1 MNKKV
6 ILVVDFGTSNVRA
19 NLISLID
26 GTILASAAEKNVM
39 ISPATGFSEL
49 DPNQLWDNSVL
60 SVRRALNE
68 AERFGS
74 ISIEAVTF
82 SYFGDNL
89 IPVDQNGQ
97 PVYNC
102 ILSFDAR
109 GQEQAE
115 EINATLTPRKLVEI
129 VGTEY
134 EAFHTG
140 SKILYLK
147 QKMPEVFEKCAYF
160 YTIQQLVNYRLGLA
174 PMNDET
180 MACRKN
186 MYDLSKRCWSE
197 PLIQVIG
204 ISNAQLGEV
213 VPTGAI
219 IGKIDY
225 YGDVKLGNDIPVIIG
240 GHDSDLGIIGLGL
253 SDENE
258 DCIANVTGTFDH
270 IGYLANGNVNL
281 RAENEN
287 ISMISYLGPL
297 PNTSVCLGAFPT
309 SGALLEW
316 FMREIN
322 GDTSQLAY
330 SRLWEATTFDGTG
343 TVMVYPQLS
352 SSDGAFS
359 GIGLATKRIDLFRAV
374 IESLTFETRRIIDEC
389 KRTKNGIIR
398 RVRIG
403 GGTAQSPEWLQL
415 RADIMGIVFEST
427 ANLEVSSLGAAILAA
442 KEIGVYSDILHASQ
456 AMVQVKDIYA
466 PNFKIGSRYED
477 MYQNYLLQ

>member
-1 MNKKV
+1 
-6 ILVVDFGTSNVRA
+6 
-19 NLISLID
+19 
-26 GTILASAAEKNVM
+26 
-39 ISPATGFSEL
+39 
-49 DPNQLWDNSVL
+49 
-60 SVRRALNE
+60 
-68 AERFGS
+68 
-74 ISIEAVTF
+74 
-82 SYFGDNL
+82 
-89 IPVDQNGQ
+89 
-97 PVYNC
+97 
-102 ILSFDAR
+102 
-109 GQEQAE
+109 
-115 EINATLTPRKLVEI
+115 
-129 VGTEY
+129 
-134 EAFHTG
+134 
-140 SKILYLK
+140 
-147 QKMPEVFEKCAYF
+147 
-160 YTIQQLVNYRLGLA
+160 
-174 PMNDET
+174 
-180 MACRKN
+180 
-186 MYDLSKRCWSE
+186 
-197 PLIQVIG
+197 
-204 ISNAQLGEV
+204 
-213 VPTGAI
+213 
-219 IGKIDY
+219 
-225 YGDVKLGNDIPVIIG
+225 
-240 GHDSDLGIIGLGL
+240 
-253 SDENE
+253 
-258 DCIANVTGTFDH
+258 
-270 IGYLANGNVNL
+270 
-281 RAENEN
+281 
-287 ISMISYLGPL
+287 MISYLGPL